1 MNTENHP
8 AQKPIATERHYSPRE
23 VADIYN
29 VSVDTVIR
37 WFRDVPGV
45 IVVGNGETLY
55 KRRKQTMRIPES
67 VLQQFHEQH
76 RAVK

>member
-1 MNTENHP
+1 MITENNP
-8 AQKPIATERHYSPRE
+8 AQKSIATEKHYSPRE

-45 IVVGNGETLY
+45 IVVGNRETLY
-55 KRRKQTMRIPES
+55 KRKKQTMRIPES
-67 VLQQFHEQH
+67 VLHWFHEQH

>member
-1 MNTENHP
+1 VNTENNGQ
-8 AQKPIATERHYSPRE
+8 AEIYKERHYTPQE
-23 VADIYN
+23 VAEILH

-37 WFRDVPGV
+37 WFRDMPGV
-45 IVVGNGETLY
+45 IVVGNVETLY

-67 VLQQFHEQH
+67 ALQLFHEQH